1 MADLKSLLGDKYK
14 EGMTI
19 EELMTLD
26 VDIPKPDMTGFISK
40 DHFDKV
46 ASEAAD
52 YKKQL
57 RAKMSEAEA
66 KEKDEAE
73 KYAAIVA
80 ERDQLREEKAIAENA
95 KGLIAIGY
103 DEGLA
108 TEVAKA
114 LYNGDAATVI
124 KAQAKFVEAQLKQ
137 VKHSAQSVV
146 QMWPKIMN
154 ANVHAVARR
163 ISQATVIAQNVAI
176 SWVSFQNPSAQS
188 AEQRICPA
196 QNSAFLVAHHCPEM
210 KKHMM
215 KLTSWN
221 CAKQNL
227 VLTL

>member
-19 EELMTLD
+19 EELMNLD

-124 KAQAKFVEAQLKQ
+124 KAQAKFVEAQK
-137 VKHSAQSVV
+137 K
-146 QMWPKIMN
+146 
-154 ANVHAVARR
+154 
-163 ISQATVIAQNVAI
+163 VAI
-176 SWVSFQNPSAQS
+176 SDAVKGTPVPPASGASDTVMTKEAFRKMTPAERYEYSQKNPEEYKNIYGGS
-188 AEQRICPA
+188 
-196 QNSAFLVAHHCPEM
+196 
-210 KKHMM
+210 
-215 KLTSWN
+215 
-221 CAKQNL
+221 
-227 VLTL
+227 